1 MQQLFLYLLEDGLK
15 TFLIP
20 MVIKTLELKEA
31 LSSSFFISINYPTN
45 TFKTYFL
52 VVIKNIFRIGE
63 K

>member
-1 MQQLFLYLLEDGLK
+1 MKTLGLK
-15 TFLIP
+15 EEHFYG
-20 MVIKTLELKEA
+20 
-31 LSSSFFISINYPTN
+31 FFISIHYPTN